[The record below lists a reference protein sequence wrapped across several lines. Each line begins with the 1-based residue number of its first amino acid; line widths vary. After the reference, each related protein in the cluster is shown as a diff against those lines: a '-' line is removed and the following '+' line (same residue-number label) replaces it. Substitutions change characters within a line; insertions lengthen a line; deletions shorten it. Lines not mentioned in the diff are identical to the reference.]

1 MFDPSVENPIPLT
14 RVPKVVRWLPGR
26 RRGRKLNIATV
37 FRWAQRGLRGVM
49 LETISIG
56 GTKCTSEEALKRF
69 FARLGSAAMPTESPQ
84 QRERQI
90 DAAES
95 ALKQAGF

>member
-1 MFDPSVENPIPLT
+1 MFDPAVENPIPLT
-14 RVPKVVRWLPGR
+14 QVPKVIRWLPRR

-37 FRWAQRGLRGVM
+37 FRWAQRGLRGVR

-69 FARLGSAAMPTESPQ
+69 FARLSSFGASPESPR
-84 QRERQI
+84 QRELEI
-90 DAAES
+90 EVAEQV
-95 ALKQAGF
+95 LKTAGF